1 MFFFKKVSYIY
12 IYIHIYIYA
21 ATFIH
26 IHTSCK
32 FPVSMPVFPS
42 AAAPKSGWHA
52 GILSPD
58 IHLKKK
64 KTMQYCI
71 ATYYIAISCSPKE
84 TQCSHIIY
92 IHIPF
97 RKISSNLTWQ
107 WQITDSSTFFPLCL
121 ITTRQHVLCSFKTQ
135 PCPQHHSSMAHPTF
149 DLRKRLLQF
158 PMAFWAKSAASPPPL
173 W

>member
-1 MFFFKKVSYIY
+1 MALGFARRVAQLLSPSWLWLSHGRHPLGMITLAIATNRGGGWIMFFFKKVSYIY
-12 IYIHIYIYA
+12 IHTYIYMRPHSSI
-21 ATFIH
+21 FIH
-26 IHTSCK
+26 HVS
-32 FPVSMPVFPS
+32 FPCLCRF
-42 AAAPKSGWHA
+42 
-52 GILSPD
+52 SPQLRRPNLVGMQEFCLQT

-107 WQITDSSTFFPLCL
+107 
-121 ITTRQHVLCSFKTQ
+121 
-135 PCPQHHSSMAHPTF
+135 
-149 DLRKRLLQF
+149 
-158 PMAFWAKSAASPPPL
+158 
-173 W
+173 

>member
-1 MFFFKKVSYIY
+1 MWPHSSI
-12 IYIHIYIYA
+12 
-21 ATFIH
+21 FIH
-26 IHTSCK
+26 HVS
-32 FPVSMPVFPS
+32 FPCLCRF
-42 AAAPKSGWHA
+42 
-52 GILSPD
+52 SPQLRRPNLVGMQEFCLQT

>member
-1 MFFFKKVSYIY
+1 MALGFARRVAQLLSPSWLWLSHGRHPLGMITLAIATNRGGGLCSFSKRFHIY
-12 IYIHIYIYA
+12 IYTYIYA

-52 GILSPD
+52 RILSPD
-58 IHLKKK
+58 NTFEKK

-107 WQITDSSTFFPLCL
+107 
-121 ITTRQHVLCSFKTQ
+121 
-135 PCPQHHSSMAHPTF
+135 
-149 DLRKRLLQF
+149 
-158 PMAFWAKSAASPPPL
+158 
-173 W
+173 

>member
-1 MFFFKKVSYIY
+1 MALGFARRVAQLLSLSWLWLSHGRHPLGMITLAIATNRGGGLCSFSKTVSYIY
-12 IYIHIYIYA
+12 IYIYIYIHIYTYIYIYINTYIYIYA

-52 GILSPD
+52 RILSPD
-58 IHLKKK
+58 NTFEKK

-71 ATYYIAISCSPKE
+71 AIYYIAISCSPKE

-92 IHIPF
+92 HFGKFQAI
-97 RKISSNLTWQ
+97 
-107 WQITDSSTFFPLCL
+107 
-121 ITTRQHVLCSFKTQ
+121 
-135 PCPQHHSSMAHPTF
+135 
-149 DLRKRLLQF
+149 
-158 PMAFWAKSAASPPPL
+158 
-173 W
+173 